1 MGWIQAH
8 FYRTVP
14 LIHCHE
20 VVYKDGPQ
28 ANQAHTFIAT
38 PYSKCRP
45 LGSKGR
51 NSTCA
56 CPESAPKNTKIGQD
70 LSHGASLF
78 YSNQSVCMSTL
89 FGVSRRNGNGAGGDF
104 DPPGFFTLEIAALL
118 KSALKDNLA

>member
-56 CPESAPKNTKIGQD
+56 CSKTACRKNARIGQD
-70 LSHGASLF
+70 LRYGASLF
-78 YSNQSVCMSTL
+78 HSNESVCTAHYL
-89 FGVSRRNGNGAGGDF
+89 EYHDKVVTELGAILILQDF
-104 DPPGFFTLEIAALL
+104 LHS
-118 KSALKDNLA
+118 K

>member
-1 MGWIQAH
+1 VGWIQAH

-56 CPESAPKNTKIGQD
+56 CPESACRKNNRIDQD
-70 LSHGASLF
+70 LRHGASLF
-78 YSNQSVCMSTL
+78 YSNEGSIRMS
-89 FGVSRRNGNGAGGDF
+89 
-104 DPPGFFTLEIAALL
+104 ALL
-118 KSALKDNLA
+118 EYRDEVRTDPGPF